1 MEHKEELIRNHTKD
15 LKNGAKRLNEMEQTM
30 QEIIK
35 DQHHLCGQIN
45 DLQNAI
51 GKKDLTNG
59 YTAKELEQIKQ
70 TNKSVHEKLDGIIA
84 DIGFLKGQETGS
96 KDIFDK
102 HHKLITLFITI
113 CLFTITILEIIN
125 II

>member
-1 MEHKEELIRNHTKD
+1 VEHKEELIRNHTKD

-59 YTAKELEQIKQ
+59 YTTKELEQIKQ

-84 DIGFLKGQETGS
+84 DIGFLKGQETRF
-96 KDIFDK
+96 KRYFR
-102 HHKLITLFITI
+102 
-113 CLFTITILEIIN
+113 
-125 II
+125 